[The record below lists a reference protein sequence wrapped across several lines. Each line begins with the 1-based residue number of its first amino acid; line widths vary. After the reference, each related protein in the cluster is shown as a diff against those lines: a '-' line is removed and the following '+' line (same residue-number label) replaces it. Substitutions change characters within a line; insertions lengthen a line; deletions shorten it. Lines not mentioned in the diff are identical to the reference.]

1 MRTTAEVF
9 DSHLLYTLDW
19 DIESDIELNYAPHC
33 YLISSYG
40 VFFGRMGIRK
50 AFAVL
55 ESQIPKP
62 TSCTLQKLFTMKS
75 LFLNG
80 RQKQPIPI

>member
-40 VFFGRMGIRK
+40 VFWENGNKKSFRCSGVSDTR
-50 AFAVL
+50 
-55 ESQIPKP
+55 SQLPVHYKN
-62 TSCTLQKLFTMKS
+62 CLQ
-75 LFLNG
+75 
-80 RQKQPIPI
+80 